1 MRKTSVSIYDTKELL
16 ESWDYK
22 SNTLDPKITSNKSSQ
37 KAWWI
42 CKKCGASY
50 ERGIKEQKKSM
61 GMIENY
67 YSKDNNMN
75 RLRLNMH
82 KESTIGNI
90 VDLIS
95 EQTGICKKNLFVYKF
110 SMNKRFSYIDRFDYN
125 SQYISREMYKT
136 KYCV

>member
-61 GMIENY
+61 GLCKVCTAKETA
-67 YSKDNNMN
+67 N
-75 RLRLNMH
+75 RVYLSNLRNRGSVKTRGSLVLVQGLVMV
-82 KESTIGNI
+82 KYMDVGN
-90 VDLIS
+90 VA
-95 EQTGICKKNLFVYKF
+95 
-110 SMNKRFSYIDRFDYN
+110 
-125 SQYISREMYKT
+125 SQKALKQNRK
-136 KYCV
+136 